1 MCVNMFE
8 DFFLY
13 ELIRK
18 EGRYIMLK
26 NSFWKWMWC
35 LCSCI
40 LEKWSC
46 GWREHIRSFHLKKLN
61 YSGTS
66 SARFMRNKGVNSW
79 MNNQSINNNYWHLM
93 LLVNQYHSI
102 IENTHKE
109 SINIINIRFSF
120 SLVNQYHSIIEDTP
134 KQWIIIIN
142 IRCSLL
148 MVNQYQSII
157 EYIIEQSINKS
168 QYSFI
173 E

>member
-8 DFFLY
+8 DFFSLWADKKGRKIY
-13 ELIRK
+13 YVEEFILKMNVMFVFLHFGEMKLLVKRLKVLI
-18 EGRYIMLK
+18 
-26 NSFWKWMWC
+26 
-35 LCSCI
+35 
-40 LEKWSC
+40 
-46 GWREHIRSFHLKKLN
+46 LKKKN
-61 YSGTS
+61 YSDTS
-66 SARFMRNKGVNSW
+66 STKFMGNKGVNSW
-79 MNNQSINNNYWHLM
+79 MNNQSINNSYWHAM

-109 SINIINIRFSF
+109 SINIINIRCPSL
-120 SLVNQYHSIIEDTP
+120 LVNQYHSIIEDTP
-134 KQWIIIIN
+134 KQWINIIN

-157 EYIIEQSINKS
+157 ECILEQSINKS